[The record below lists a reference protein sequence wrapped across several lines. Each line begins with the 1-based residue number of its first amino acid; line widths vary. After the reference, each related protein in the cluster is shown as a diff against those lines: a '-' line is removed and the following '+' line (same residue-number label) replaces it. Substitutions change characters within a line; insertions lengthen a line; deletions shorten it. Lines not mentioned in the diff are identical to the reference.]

1 MQRLIKVFTSRLV
14 MVAVLILLQMMFFVL
29 VLYQTAMAFQFFWLI
44 QLIGFFMVIYI
55 INLQEEPYFKIAWS
69 ITVLVLPI
77 LGVPLYLVAGNKKVP
92 KKIRNGTIRA
102 SKHVSDILEKDHE
115 LLDQITEADP
125 VHGSIF
131 RYGMNRCGFPVYQ
144 GTRARYY
151 SSGEEWKPEFL
162 NQLRKAKHFI
172 FMEYFIIDEGKFWD
186 EILAILKQKA
196 MEGVTVKLIY
206 DDFGCVTL
214 PRHYDRKLKEYGIEA
229 FRFNKLRP
237 ALIVQM
243 NNRDHRKI
251 CVIDNRV
258 AFTGGVNLADE
269 YVNLIKRFGYW
280 KDSAIMIQGKAVW
293 SFTVMFLGM
302 YSYLKGDDTL
312 DYLQYKLPADDIPGT
327 GCFLPFSDSPTD
339 NEHTCL
345 GMHLNIVNHAADY
358 IYIDT
363 PYLILN
369 ESMTTSLILAAKN
382 GVDVRILLPHIPDK
396 VITNQITKGNYAP
409 LIRAGVRIYEYT
421 PGFNH
426 AKNILAD
433 DKIGL
438 VGSINTDYRSYYLH
452 FEDGIILSDKAVIS
466 KMKQDF
472 LDSIAKSKEI
482 TIDDISRTRLPVR
495 LFRGSL
501 KAFMPLF

>member
-1 MQRLIKVFTSRLV
+1 
-14 MVAVLILLQMMFFVL
+14 
-29 VLYQTAMAFQFFWLI
+29 
-44 QLIGFFMVIYI
+44 
-55 INLQEEPYFKIAWS
+55 
-69 ITVLVLPI
+69 
-77 LGVPLYLVAGNKKVP
+77 
-92 KKIRNGTIRA
+92 
-102 SKHVSDILEKDHE
+102 
-115 LLDQITEADP
+115 
-125 VHGSIF
+125 
-131 RYGMNRCGFPVYQ
+131 
-144 GTRARYY
+144 
-151 SSGEEWKPEFL
+151 
-162 NQLRKAKHFI
+162 
-172 FMEYFIIDEGKFWD
+172 MEYFIIDEGKFWD

-196 MEGVTVKLIY
+196 MDGVKVKIIY

-312 DYLQYKLPADDIPGT
+312 DYLQYKLPADDIQGS

-396 VITNQITKGNYAP
+396 IITNQITKGNYAP

-472 LDSIAKSKEI
+472 LDSVAKSKEI